1 MKKTIKKSAGRILAG
16 ITSRTLMS
24 IAAGLLVLSY
34 LSAFIN
40 PAKAWFMTAFGLL
53 FVPLALLNMI
63 LLVWALKRRSKT
75 FLIPLLSLLPTVFFF
90 GKYFQFTSSADREE
104 EKDIII
110 VSYNV
115 GRFKA
120 ASETE
125 DQAACMD
132 SIVNFLKRIDADVIC
147 LQEFHIKDVSGLKSY
162 LSKKFRGYNSEY
174 YMNISNSG
182 ASGNVTLSRFPVR
195 GKGKIVFEKSANMA
209 LYTDIV
215 AKGETM
221 RVYNCHL
228 ESYSISLPRIV
239 KSFRNK
245 DREFFRKT
253 EEKVRRSITRRP
265 RQVDMVLEKIAASP
279 LPALVCGDFNDNP
292 MSYTYYRISKGRSDS
307 FVGAGRGFGAT
318 YSFLWP
324 MLRIDYIIFPETFSA
339 VSHFTPKVRFSDH
352 YPVIAGLSLGK

>member
-34 LSAFIN
+34 LSVFIN

-53 FVPLALLNMI
+53 FIPLAILNLI
-63 LLVWALKRRSKT
+63 LLVWALKRRSRT

-90 GKYFQFTSSADREE
+90 GKYFQFSSSAAEE
-104 EKDIII
+104 NADIRI

-115 GRFKA
+115 GRFRA
-120 ASETE
+120 ATE
-125 DQAACMD
+125 IDDTSACMD
-132 SIVNFLKRIDADVIC
+132 SIVNFLKQSNADVIC
-147 LQEFHIKDVSGLKSY
+147 LQEFHIKNVSGLKSY
-162 LSKKFRGYNSEY
+162 LSRKFRGYNSEY
-174 YMNISNSG
+174 YMNIGKGG

-215 AKGETM
+215 ARGETM
-221 RVYNCHL
+221 RIYNCHL

-253 EEKVRRSITRRP
+253 EEKVRRSIARRP
-265 RQVDMVLEKIAASP
+265 KQVDMILENIAASP

-292 MSYTYYRISKGRSDS
+292 MSYTYYRISKGRLDS
-307 FVGAGRGFGAT
+307 FAEAGRGFGAT

-324 MLRIDYIIFPETFSA
+324 MLRIDYIIFPENFSA
-339 VSHFTPKVRFSDH
+339 VSHFTPKVKFSDH
-352 YPVIAGLSLGK
+352 YPVIAGLSLEK

>member
-34 LSAFIN
+34 LSVFIN
-40 PAKAWFMTAFGLL
+40 PAKAWFMTVFGLL
-53 FVPLALLNMI
+53 FIPLAILNLM
-63 LLVWALKRRSKT
+63 LLVWALKRRSRT

-90 GKYFQFTSSADREE
+90 GKYFQFSSSANEDDA
-104 EKDIII
+104 DIKI
-110 VSYNV
+110 VSYTV
-115 GRFKA
+115 GRFRA
-120 ASETE
+120 AAEIDDT
-125 DQAACMD
+125 AACMD
-132 SIVNFLKRIDADVIC
+132 SIASFLKRSDADVIC

-209 LYTDIV
+209 LYTDIAV
-215 AKGETM
+215 KGETL
-221 RVYNCHL
+221 RIYNCHL

-253 EEKVRRSITRRP
+253 EEKVRRSIARRP
-265 RQVDMVLEKIAASP
+265 RQVDMVLENIAASP

-307 FVGAGRGFGAT
+307 FVEAGRGFGAT

-324 MLRIDYIIFPETFSA
+324 MLRIDYIIFPDTFSA
-339 VSHFTPKVRFSDH
+339 VSHITEKVKYSDH
-352 YPVIAGLSLGK
+352 FPVIAGLSLGK